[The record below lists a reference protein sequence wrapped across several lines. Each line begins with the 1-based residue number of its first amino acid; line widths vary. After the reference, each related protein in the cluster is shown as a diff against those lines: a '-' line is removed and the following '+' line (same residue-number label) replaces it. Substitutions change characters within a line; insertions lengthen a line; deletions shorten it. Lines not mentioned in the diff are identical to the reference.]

1 MFNKIKQIKD
11 MRSQAKT
18 MQAALAEI
26 MIVGKAMGGK
36 IMITVDGN
44 QKVQGVKINP
54 ELEREKIEKGVQDAF
69 NDASKKLQQEMAAK
83 MKDMGG
89 LDALKDMMG

>member
-11 MRSQAKT
+11 LRDQAKT

-26 MIVGKAMGGK
+26 MVVGKSSGNKVMVT
-36 IMITVDGN
+36 IDGN
-44 QKVQGVKINP
+44 QKVQGVKIDDS
-54 ELEREKIEKGVQDAF
+54 LEREKIAEGVKDAF
-69 NDASKKLQQEMAAK
+69 NDASKQLQKELAAK

-89 LDALKDMMG
+89 LEAFKDLM

>member
-11 MRSQAKT
+11 MRDQAKT

-26 MIVGKAMGGK
+26 MVVGKAAGGK
-36 IMITVDGN
+36 VMITVDGN
-44 QKVQGVKINP
+44 QKVQGVKIDP
-54 ELEREKIEKGVQDAF
+54 ELETEKIEKGVQDAF
-69 NDASKKLQQEMAAK
+69 NEASKKLQQEMAAK

-89 LDALKDMMG
+89 LDALKDLM